1 MGIGPRLRIAATC
14 AATVTAVVAVGGCAS
29 GGGRPDA
36 TARLQIVAPTAGQV
50 SGTDVNLK
58 LRLVGGRLVAL
69 TTKAVRPNE
78 GHIHVFVDN
87 ALVSMTKG
95 LDQDLHLPAGTHGV
109 RAEFVAADHAPFKN
123 PVVAAVAFHVAG

>member
-95 LDQDLHLPAGTHGV
+95 SSFVGLPMGHTRFLQGRSIHWV
-109 RAEFVAADHAPFKN
+109 IFILSRSS
-123 PVVAAVAFHVAG
+123 